1 MSDPGQILIDIA
13 YLDAGLV
20 PTGSAMSIGRDGDA
34 IKQALG
40 GLSPEKSKKIRRRFR
55 KYFRKALAWEMNR
68 IKVFYKFKESN
79 MSHVW
84 RAKQMQSDIYT
95 LQRKCGI
102 ILDSD
107 EELSVFHRGN
117 RRRLVNRYLRYTF

>member
-1 MSDPGQILIDIA
+1 MSDPRQILIDIA

-20 PTGSAMSIGRDGDA
+20 PTGSAMSVGRDGDA

-40 GLSPEKSKKIRRRFR
+40 NLSPEKSKKIRRRFR
-55 KYFRKALAWEMNR
+55 KYFRKALVWEMNR

-79 MSHVW
+79 NPRLRSRQIHD
-84 RAKQMQSDIYT
+84 DIYI

-102 ILDSD
+102 IRDPNEGLGV
-107 EELSVFHRGN
+107 LHRRY
-117 RRRLVNRYLRYTF
+117 RRRLVNRYLRHTF